1 MQEINNNNSSL
12 LEINE
17 NILRASG
24 IDVHLNSDTLLKKIS
39 IDTNHNEKCREMSR
53 YNMKNLT
60 ANEVHELTGFADIFD
75 LLSFSIIVCGG
86 DIETLTYKK
95 HRLTWMEEWV
105 LYFEYV
111 YGRTHIR
118 VNDYSKQ
125 WGINRDIIRKIIR
138 NKLSM
143 IIKVRDLWPKYAT
156 IDEDEA
162 LRKDSWNKVIK
173 DTRARLIMHDMSNV
187 PMDSPSATELNRATF
202 SEYYGGNCGKGGI
215 FTQLCGW
222 EGALEMY
229 TGSIGDSDY
238 VDKSGILKEQDKFA
252 NADPEKDGTVI
263 PFTNVFD
270 KGYRVT
276 LACYEHGKQLCWQP
290 VFRKSDERYG
300 RYATLLTAVVAH
312 LRSGN
317 ERSVK
322 HMKHSWFIARG
333 TVGQPQFSLDFVA
346 DIWLGWGF
354 QINFMY
360 DPVH

>member
-1 MQEINNNNSSL
+1 
-12 LEINE
+12 
-17 NILRASG
+17 
-24 IDVHLNSDTLLKKIS
+24 
-39 IDTNHNEKCREMSR
+39 MSR
-53 YNMKNLT
+53 YNMKNLI

-125 WGINRDIIRKIIR
+125 WGINRDIIQKIIR

-263 PFTNVFD
+263 SFTNVFD

-276 LACYEHGKQLCWQP
+276 LACY
-290 VFRKSDERYG
+290 
-300 RYATLLTAVVAH
+300 
-312 LRSGN
+312 
-317 ERSVK
+317 
-322 HMKHSWFIARG
+322 
-333 TVGQPQFSLDFVA
+333 
-346 DIWLGWGF
+346 
-354 QINFMY
+354 
-360 DPVH
+360 